1 VFAVRLLKAMQEGER
16 FSSTE
21 ENIVEYILANPAQIS
36 EMTTRELAEKTYTSP
51 AAIFRLC
58 QKLGLK
64 GYNEFKIKFTSE
76 VNRTLPCGAHIMRRP
91 ITDKDSTAD
100 IVRKMA
106 QLEIEAIEETKNEMD
121 LTQME
126 RIAELLDKADIIDV
140 YAYDQNFSL
149 AQMAVYNFLQVKK
162 TAVAHNSLNSQLSAA
177 LLSDKSHLA
186 IIISRSGLNQRLI
199 RTARILKKRGI
210 KTVLISVNRETELAK
225 LCDEFLYAANTLEY
239 LDLGGNIFSVAVR
252 YYFDVLVSMLLSRHF
267 QDIETFYDD
276 FENYL
281 GHPDDRNRLW

>member
-1 VFAVRLLKAMQEGER
+1 MRLLKAMQEGER

-21 ENIVEYILANPAQIS
+21 ETIVEYILSHPAQIA

-76 VNRTLPCGAHIMRRP
+76 INRTLPCGAHIMRRP
-91 ITDKDSTAD
+91 ITDKDSTSD
-100 IVRKMA
+100 IVRKLA

-126 RIAELLDKADIIDV
+126 RIAELLDKADIIDI

-177 LLSDKSHLA
+177 LIADKHHLS

-199 RTARILKKRGI
+199 RTARILKKQGI
-210 KTVLISVNRETELAK
+210 KTILLSVNRETKLAC
-225 LCDEFLYAANTLEY
+225 LCDEFLYVANTLDY
-239 LDLGGNIFSVAVR
+239 LDLGGNIFSVGVR
-252 YYFDVLVSMLLSRHF
+252 YYFDVLVSLLLSRHF
-267 QDIETFYDD
+267 TEVESFYKE

-281 GHPDDRNRLW
+281 GHADDEDRLW

>member
-1 VFAVRLLKAMQEGER
+1 MQEGER

-21 ENIVEYILANPAQIS
+21 ENIVEYILSHPAQIS

-76 VNRTLPCGAHIMRRP
+76 INRTLPCGSHIMRRP
-91 ITDKDSTAD
+91 ITDKDTTSD
-100 IVRKMA
+100 IVRKLA

>member
-1 VFAVRLLKAMQEGER
+1 MRLLKAMQEGER

-21 ENIVEYILANPAQIS
+21 ENIVEYILANPAQIA

-76 VNRTLPCGAHIMRRP
+76 INRTLPCGAHIMRRP
-91 ITDKDSTAD
+91 ITDKDSTSD
-100 IVRKMA
+100 IVRKLA

-121 LTQME
+121 LAQME
-126 RIAELLDKADIIDV
+126 RIAELLDKAAIIDI

-149 AQMAVYNFLQVKK
+149 AQMSVYNFLQVKK

-177 LLSDKSHLA
+177 LIADEHHLA

-199 RTARILKKRGI
+199 RTARILKKQGI
-210 KTVLISVNRETELAK
+210 KTILLSVNRETKLAC
-225 LCDEFLYAANTLEY
+225 LCDEFLYVANTLDY
-239 LDLGGNIFSVAVR
+239 LDLGGNIFSVGVR
-252 YYFDVLVSMLLSRHF
+252 YYFDVLVSLLLSRHF
-267 QDIETFYDD
+267 TEVESFYKE

-281 GHPDDRNRLW
+281 GHADDDDRLW

>member
-1 VFAVRLLKAMQEGER
+1 MFAVRLLKAMQEGER

-21 ENIVEYILANPAQIS
+21 ETIVEYILSHPAQIA

-76 VNRTLPCGAHIMRRP
+76 INRTLPCGAHIMRRP
-91 ITDKDSTAD
+91 ITDKDSTSD
-100 IVRKMA
+100 IVRKLA

-126 RIAELLDKADIIDV
+126 RIAELLDKADIIDI

-177 LLSDKSHLA
+177 LIADKHHLA

-199 RTARILKKRGI
+199 RTARILKKQGI
-210 KTVLISVNRETELAK
+210 KTILLSVNRETKLAC
-225 LCDEFLYAANTLEY
+225 LCDEFLYVANTLDY
-239 LDLGGNIFSVAVR
+239 LDLGGNIFSVGVR
-252 YYFDVLVSMLLSRHF
+252 YYFDVLVSLLLSRHF
-267 QDIETFYDD
+267 TEVESFYKE

-281 GHPDDRNRLW
+281 GHADDDDRLW

>member
-1 VFAVRLLKAMQEGER
+1 MRLLKAMQEGER

-21 ENIVEYILANPAQIS
+21 ETIVEYILSHPAQIA

-76 VNRTLPCGAHIMRRP
+76 INRTLPCGSHIMRRP
-91 ITDKDSTAD
+91 ITDKDTAAD

-121 LTQME
+121 LEQLE
-126 RIAELLDKADIIDV
+126 HIADLLDEAAIIDI

-149 AQMAVYNFLQVKK
+149 AQMAVYNLLQVKK
-162 TAVAHNSLNSQLSAA
+162 TAVAHNSLNSQLSTAMLA
-177 LLSDKSHLA
+177 DRSHLA

-199 RTARILKKRGI
+199 RTARILKKQGI
-210 KTVLISVNRETELAK
+210 KTILLSVNRETKLAC
-225 LCDEFLYAANTLEY
+225 LCDEFLYVANTLDY
-239 LDLGGNIFSVAVR
+239 LDLGGNIFSVGVR
-252 YYFDVLVSMLLSRHF
+252 YYFDVLVSLLLSRHF
-267 QDIETFYDD
+267 TEVESFYKE

-281 GHPDDRNRLW
+281 GHADDDDRLW

>member
-21 ENIVEYILANPAQIS
+21 ENIVEYILAHPAQIS

-76 VNRTLPCGAHIMRRP
+76 INRTLPCGAHIMRRP
-91 ITDKDSTAD
+91 ITDKDSTSD
-100 IVRKMA
+100 IVRKLA

-126 RIAELLDKADIIDV
+126 RIAELLDKADIIDI

-177 LLSDKSHLA
+177 LIADKHHLA

-199 RTARILKKRGI
+199 RTARILKKQGI
-210 KTVLISVNRETELAK
+210 KTILLSVNRETKLAC
-225 LCDEFLYAANTLEY
+225 LCDEFLYVANTLDY
-239 LDLGGNIFSVAVR
+239 LDLGGNIFSVGVR
-252 YYFDVLVSMLLSRHF
+252 YYFDVLVSLLLSRHF
-267 QDIETFYDD
+267 TEVESFYKE

-281 GHPDDRNRLW
+281 GHADDDDRLW

>member
-1 VFAVRLLKAMQEGER
+1 MRLLKAMQEGER

-21 ENIVEYILANPAQIS
+21 ETIVEYILSHPAQIA

-76 VNRTLPCGAHIMRRP
+76 INRTLPCGAHIMRRP
-91 ITDKDSTAD
+91 ITDKDSTSD
-100 IVRKMA
+100 IVRKLA

-126 RIAELLDKADIIDV
+126 RIAELLDKADIIDI

-162 TAVAHNSLNSQLSAA
+162 TAAAHNSLNSQLSAA
-177 LLSDKSHLA
+177 LIADKHHLA

-199 RTARILKKRGI
+199 RTARILKKQGI
-210 KTVLISVNRETELAK
+210 KTILLSVNRETKLAC
-225 LCDEFLYAANTLEY
+225 LCDEFLYVANTLDY
-239 LDLGGNIFSVAVR
+239 LDLGGNIFSVGVR
-252 YYFDVLVSMLLSRHF
+252 YYFDVLVSLLLSRHF
-267 QDIETFYDD
+267 TEVESFYKE

-281 GHPDDRNRLW
+281 GHADDDDRLW

>member
-1 VFAVRLLKAMQEGER
+1 MRLLKAMQEGER

-21 ENIVEYILANPAQIS
+21 ENIVEYILSHPAQIS

-76 VNRTLPCGAHIMRRP
+76 INRTLPCGSHIMRRP
-91 ITDKDSTAD
+91 ITDKDTTSD
-100 IVRKMA
+100 IVRKLA

-126 RIAELLDKADIIDV
+126 RIADLLDKAAIIDI

-177 LLSDKSHLA
+177 MLSDSSHLS

-210 KTVLISVNRETELAK
+210 KTILLSVNRETELAG
-225 LCDEFLYAANTLEY
+225 LCDEFLYAANTLDY

-252 YYFDVLVSMLLSRHF
+252 YYFDVLVSLLLSRHF
-267 QDIETFYDD
+267 NETEAFYKEFEDYQGHADD
-276 FENYL
+276 N
-281 GHPDDRNRLW
+281 DRLW

>member
-1 VFAVRLLKAMQEGER
+1 MRLLKAMQEGER

-21 ENIVEYILANPAQIS
+21 ETIVEYILSHPAQIA

-76 VNRTLPCGAHIMRRP
+76 INRTLPCGAHIMRRP
-91 ITDKDSTAD
+91 ITDKDSTSD
-100 IVRKMA
+100 IVRKLA

-126 RIAELLDKADIIDV
+126 RIAELLDKADIIDI

-177 LLSDKSHLA
+177 LIADKHHLA

-199 RTARILKKRGI
+199 RTARILKKQGI
-210 KTVLISVNRETELAK
+210 KTILLSVNRETKLAC
-225 LCDEFLYAANTLEY
+225 LCDEFLYVANTLDY
-239 LDLGGNIFSVAVR
+239 LDLGGNIFSVGVR
-252 YYFDVLVSMLLSRHF
+252 YYFDVLVSLLLSRHF
-267 QDIETFYDD
+267 TEVESFYKE

-281 GHPDDRNRLW
+281 GHADDDDRLW

>member
-1 VFAVRLLKAMQEGER
+1 MRLLKAMQEGER

-21 ENIVEYILANPAQIS
+21 ENIVEYILSHPAQIS

-76 VNRTLPCGAHIMRRP
+76 INRTLPCGSHIMRRP
-91 ITDKDSTAD
+91 ITDKDTTSD
-100 IVRKMA
+100 IVRKLA

-126 RIAELLDKADIIDV
+126 RIADLLDKAAIIDI

-177 LLSDKSHLA
+177 MLSDSSHLG

-210 KTVLISVNRETELAK
+210 KTILLSVNRETELAG
-225 LCDEFLYAANTLEY
+225 LCDEFLYAANTLDY

-252 YYFDVLVSMLLSRHF
+252 YYFDVLVSLLLSRHF
-267 QDIETFYDD
+267 NETEAFYKEFEDYQGHADD
-276 FENYL
+276 N
-281 GHPDDRNRLW
+281 DRLW

>member
-1 VFAVRLLKAMQEGER
+1 
-16 FSSTE
+16 
-21 ENIVEYILANPAQIS
+21 
-36 EMTTRELAEKTYTSP
+36 
-51 AAIFRLC
+51 
-58 QKLGLK
+58 
-64 GYNEFKIKFTSE
+64 
-76 VNRTLPCGAHIMRRP
+76 MRRP
-91 ITDKDSTAD
+91 ITDKDSTSD

-267 QDIETFYDD
+267 KDIETFYDD

>member
-1 VFAVRLLKAMQEGER
+1 MRLLKAMQEGER

-76 VNRTLPCGAHIMRRP
+76 INRTLPCGAHIMRRP
-91 ITDKDSTAD
+91 ITDKDSTSD
-100 IVRKMA
+100 IVRKLA

-177 LLSDKSHLA
+177 LIADKHHLA

-199 RTARILKKRGI
+199 RTARILKKQGI
-210 KTVLISVNRETELAK
+210 KTILLSVNRETKLAC
-225 LCDEFLYAANTLEY
+225 LCDEFLYVANTLDY
-239 LDLGGNIFSVAVR
+239 LDLGGNIFSVGVR
-252 YYFDVLVSMLLSRHF
+252 YYFDVLVSLLLSRHF
-267 QDIETFYDD
+267 TEVESFYKE

-281 GHPDDRNRLW
+281 GHADDDDRLW

>member
-1 VFAVRLLKAMQEGER
+1 MQEGER

-21 ENIVEYILANPAQIS
+21 ENIVEYILSHPAQIS

-76 VNRTLPCGAHIMRRP
+76 INRTLPCGSHIMRRP
-91 ITDKDSTAD
+91 ITDKDTTSD
-100 IVRKMA
+100 IVRKLA

-126 RIAELLDKADIIDV
+126 RIAKLLDEADIIDI

-149 AQMAVYNFLQVKK
+149 AQMAVYNFLQIKK

-177 LLSDKSHLA
+177 LLSDKTHLA
-186 IIISRSGLNQRLI
+186 VIISRSGLNQRLI
-199 RTARILKKRGI
+199 RTAKILQKCQV
-210 KTVLISVNRETELAK
+210 KTILLSVNRETELAG
-225 LCDEFLYAANTLEY
+225 LCDEFLYVANTLEY
-239 LDLGGNIFSVAVR
+239 LDMGGNIFSVGAR
-252 YYFDVLVSMLLSRHF
+252 YYFDVMVSMLLSRHF
-267 QDIETFYDD
+267 KDVENFYTE

-281 GHPDDRNRLW
+281 GHPDDKNRLW

>member
-1 VFAVRLLKAMQEGER
+1 MRLLKAMQEGER

-21 ENIVEYILANPAQIS
+21 ETIVEYILSHPAQIA
-36 EMTTRELAEKTYTSP
+36 EMTTRELAEKPYTSP

-76 VNRTLPCGAHIMRRP
+76 INRTLPCGAHIMRRP
-91 ITDKDSTAD
+91 ITDKDSTSD
-100 IVRKMA
+100 IVRKLA

-126 RIAELLDKADIIDV
+126 RIAELLDKADIIDI

-177 LLSDKSHLA
+177 LIADKHHLA

-199 RTARILKKRGI
+199 RTARILKKQGI
-210 KTVLISVNRETELAK
+210 KTILLSVNRETKLAC
-225 LCDEFLYAANTLEY
+225 LCDEFLYVANTLDY
-239 LDLGGNIFSVAVR
+239 LDLGGNIFSVGVR
-252 YYFDVLVSMLLSRHF
+252 YYFDVLVSLLLSRHF
-267 QDIETFYDD
+267 TEVESFYKE

-281 GHPDDRNRLW
+281 GHADDDDRLW

>member
-1 VFAVRLLKAMQEGER
+1 MFAVRLLKAMQEGER

-21 ENIVEYILANPAQIS
+21 ETIVEYILSHPAQIA

-76 VNRTLPCGAHIMRRP
+76 INRTLPCGAHIMRRP
-91 ITDKDSTAD
+91 ITDKDSTSD
-100 IVRKMA
+100 IVRKLA

-126 RIAELLDKADIIDV
+126 RIAELLDKADIIDI

-199 RTARILKKRGI
+199 RTARILKKQGI
-210 KTVLISVNRETELAK
+210 KTILLSVNRETKLAC
-225 LCDEFLYAANTLEY
+225 LCDEFLYVANTLDY
-239 LDLGGNIFSVAVR
+239 LDLGGNIFSVGVR
-252 YYFDVLVSMLLSRHF
+252 YYFDVLVSLLLSRHF
-267 QDIETFYDD
+267 TEVESFYKE

-281 GHPDDRNRLW
+281 GHADDEDRLW

>member
-1 VFAVRLLKAMQEGER
+1 MRLLKAMQEGER

-21 ENIVEYILANPAQIS
+21 ETIVEYILSHPAQIA

-76 VNRTLPCGAHIMRRP
+76 INRTLPCGAHIMRRP
-91 ITDKDSTAD
+91 ITDKDSTSD
-100 IVRKMA
+100 IVRKLA

-121 LTQME
+121 LAQME
-126 RIAELLDKADIIDV
+126 RIAELLDKADIIDI

-162 TAVAHNSLNSQLSAA
+162 TAVAHNALNSQLSAA
-177 LLSDKSHLA
+177 LIADKHHLA

-199 RTARILKKRGI
+199 RTARILKKQGI
-210 KTVLISVNRETELAK
+210 KTILLSVNRETKLAC
-225 LCDEFLYAANTLEY
+225 LCDEFLYVANTLDY

-252 YYFDVLVSMLLSRHF
+252 YYFDVLVSLLLSRHF
-267 QDIETFYDD
+267 NETEAFYKEFEDYQGHADD
-276 FENYL
+276 N
-281 GHPDDRNRLW
+281 DRLW

>member
-1 VFAVRLLKAMQEGER
+1 MRLLKAMQEGER

-21 ENIVEYILANPAQIS
+21 ETIVEYILAHPAQIS

-91 ITDKDSTAD
+91 ITDKDSTSD
-100 IVRKMA
+100 TIRMLA

-121 LTQME
+121 TDQME
-126 RIAELLDKADIIDV
+126 RIASILDKSAIIDI
-140 YAYDQNFSL
+140 YAYDQNYSL

-162 TAVAHNSLNSQLSAA
+162 TAVAHNSLNSQLCAA
-177 LLSDKSHLA
+177 LVSDSSHAA
-186 IIISRSGLNQRLI
+186 IIISRSGINQRLI
-199 RTARILKKRGI
+199 RTAKILKKRKV
-210 KTVLISVNRETELAK
+210 KTILLSVNRETELAG
-225 LCDEFLYAANTLEY
+225 LCDEFLYVANTLEY
-239 LDLGGNIFSVAVR
+239 LDMGGNIFSVGAR
-252 YYFDVLVSMLLSRHF
+252 YYFDVMVSMLLSRHF
-267 QDIETFYDD
+267 KDVENFYTE

-281 GHPDDRNRLW
+281 GHPDDKNRLW

>member
-1 VFAVRLLKAMQEGER
+1 MRLLKAMQEGER

-21 ENIVEYILANPAQIS
+21 ETIVEYILANPAQIS
-36 EMTTRELAEKTYTSP
+36 KMTTRELAEKTYTSP

-91 ITDKDSTAD
+91 ITDKDSTSD

-267 QDIETFYDD
+267 KDIETFYDD

>member
-1 VFAVRLLKAMQEGER
+1 MRLLKAMQEGER

-21 ENIVEYILANPAQIS
+21 ENIVEYILSHPAQIS

-76 VNRTLPCGAHIMRRP
+76 INRTLPCGSHIMRRP
-91 ITDKDSTAD
+91 ITDKDTTSD
-100 IVRKMA
+100 IVRKLA

-126 RIAELLDKADIIDV
+126 RIADLLDKAAIIDI

-177 LLSDKSHLA
+177 MLSDSSHLS

-210 KTVLISVNRETELAK
+210 KTILLSVNRETELAG
-225 LCDEFLYAANTLEY
+225 LCDEFLYAANTLDY

-252 YYFDVLVSMLLSRHF
+252 YYFDVLVSLLLSRHF
-267 QDIETFYDD
+267 SETEAFYKEFEDYQGHADD
-276 FENYL
+276 N
-281 GHPDDRNRLW
+281 DRLW

>member
-1 VFAVRLLKAMQEGER
+1 VRLLKAMQEGER

-21 ENIVEYILANPAQIS
+21 ENIVEYILSHPAQIS

-76 VNRTLPCGAHIMRRP
+76 INRTLPCGSHIMRRP
-91 ITDKDSTAD
+91 ITDKDTTSD

-126 RIAELLDKADIIDV
+126 RIARLLDQTDIIDI

-162 TAVAHNSLNSQLSAA
+162 TAMAHNSLNSQLSAA
-177 LLSDKSHLA
+177 LLSDKNHLA

-199 RTARILKKRGI
+199 RTARILKKRSI
-210 KTVLISVNRETELAK
+210 KTVLISVNRETELAS

-267 QDIETFYDD
+267 KDIETFYNK
-276 FENYL
+276 FEDYL
-281 GHPDDRNRLW
+281 GHPDDHNRLW

>member
-1 VFAVRLLKAMQEGER
+1 MRLLKAMQEGER

-21 ENIVEYILANPAQIS
+21 ETIVEYILSHPAQIA

-76 VNRTLPCGAHIMRRP
+76 INRTLPCGAHIMRRP
-91 ITDKDSTAD
+91 ITDKDSTSD
-100 IVRKMA
+100 IVRKLA

-126 RIAELLDKADIIDV
+126 RIAELLDKADIIDI

-177 LLSDKSHLA
+177 LIADKHHLA

-199 RTARILKKRGI
+199 RTAQILKKQGI
-210 KTVLISVNRETELAK
+210 KTILLSVNRETKLAC
-225 LCDEFLYAANTLEY
+225 LCDEFLYVANTLDY
-239 LDLGGNIFSVAVR
+239 LDLGGNIFSVGVR
-252 YYFDVLVSMLLSRHF
+252 YYFDVLVSLLLSRHF
-267 QDIETFYDD
+267 TEVESFYKE

-281 GHPDDRNRLW
+281 GHADDDDRLW

>member
-1 VFAVRLLKAMQEGER
+1 MRLLKAMQEGER

-21 ENIVEYILANPAQIS
+21 ETIVEYILSHPAQIA

-76 VNRTLPCGAHIMRRP
+76 INRTLPCGAHIMRRP
-91 ITDKDSTAD
+91 ITDKDSTSD
-100 IVRKMA
+100 IVRKLA

-121 LTQME
+121 LAQME
-126 RIAELLDKADIIDV
+126 RIAELLDKADIIDI

-177 LLSDKSHLA
+177 LIADKHHLA

-199 RTARILKKRGI
+199 RTARILKKQGI
-210 KTVLISVNRETELAK
+210 KTILLSVNRETKLAC
-225 LCDEFLYAANTLEY
+225 LCDEFLYVANTLDY
-239 LDLGGNIFSVAVR
+239 LDLGGNIFSVGVR
-252 YYFDVLVSMLLSRHF
+252 YYFDVLVSLLLSRHF
-267 QDIETFYDD
+267 TEVESFYKE

-281 GHPDDRNRLW
+281 GHADDDDRLW

>member
-1 VFAVRLLKAMQEGER
+1 MRLLKAMQEGER

-21 ENIVEYILANPAQIS
+21 ENIVEYILAHPAQIS

-76 VNRTLPCGAHIMRRP
+76 VNRTLPCGAHIMHRP
-91 ITDKDSTAD
+91 ITDKDSTSD
-100 IVRKMA
+100 IVRKLA

-121 LTQME
+121 LAQME
-126 RIAELLDKADIIDV
+126 RIAELLDKADIIDI

-177 LLSDKSHLA
+177 LIADKHHLA

-199 RTARILKKRGI
+199 RTARILKKQGI
-210 KTVLISVNRETELAK
+210 KTILLSVNRETKLAC
-225 LCDEFLYAANTLEY
+225 LCDEFLYVANTLDY
-239 LDLGGNIFSVAVR
+239 LDLGGNIFSVGVR
-252 YYFDVLVSMLLSRHF
+252 YYFDVLVSLLLSRHF
-267 QDIETFYDD
+267 TEVESFYKE

-281 GHPDDRNRLW
+281 GHADDDDRLW

>member
-1 VFAVRLLKAMQEGER
+1 MRLLKAMQEGER

-21 ENIVEYILANPAQIS
+21 ETIVEYILSHPAQIA

-76 VNRTLPCGAHIMRRP
+76 INRTLPCGAHIMRRP
-91 ITDKDSTAD
+91 ITDKDSTSD
-100 IVRKMA
+100 IVRKLA

-126 RIAELLDKADIIDV
+126 RIAELLDKADIIDI

-177 LLSDKSHLA
+177 LIADKHHLA

-199 RTARILKKRGI
+199 RTARILKKQGI
-210 KTVLISVNRETELAK
+210 KTILLSVNRETKLAC
-225 LCDEFLYAANTLEY
+225 LCDEFLYVANTLDY
-239 LDLGGNIFSVAVR
+239 LDLGGNIFSVGVR
-252 YYFDVLVSMLLSRHF
+252 YYFDVLVSLLLSRHF
-267 QDIETFYDD
+267 TEVESFYKE

-281 GHPDDRNRLW
+281 GHADDEDRLW

>member
-1 VFAVRLLKAMQEGER
+1 MRLLKAMQEGER

-21 ENIVEYILANPAQIS
+21 ETIVEYILSHPAQIA

-76 VNRTLPCGAHIMRRP
+76 INRTLPCGAHIMRRP
-91 ITDKDSTAD
+91 ITDKDSTSD
-100 IVRKMA
+100 IVRKLA

-121 LTQME
+121 LAQME
-126 RIAELLDKADIIDV
+126 RIAELLDKADIIDI

-177 LLSDKSHLA
+177 LIADEHHLA

-199 RTARILKKRGI
+199 RTARILKKQGI
-210 KTVLISVNRETELAK
+210 KTILLSVNRETKLAC
-225 LCDEFLYAANTLEY
+225 LCDEFLYVANTLDY
-239 LDLGGNIFSVAVR
+239 LDLGGNIFSVGVR
-252 YYFDVLVSMLLSRHF
+252 YYFDVLVSLLLSRHF
-267 QDIETFYDD
+267 TEVESFYKE

-281 GHPDDRNRLW
+281 GHADDDDRLW

>member
-1 VFAVRLLKAMQEGER
+1 MNLRLLKAMHENER
-16 FSSTE
+16 FSCTE
-21 ENIVEYILANPAQIS
+21 QTIVDYILENPAQIA

-64 GYNEFKIKFTSE
+64 GYNEFKIKLTSE
-76 VNRTLPCGAHIMRRP
+76 INRTLPCGAHIMRRP
-91 ITDKDSTAD
+91 ITDKDTTPD
-100 IVRKMA
+100 IIRKMA

-121 LTQME
+121 LTQMK
-126 RIAELLDKADIIDV
+126 RIADLLDKAAIIDI

-177 LLSDKSHLA
+177 MLSDSSHLG

-210 KTVLISVNRETELAK
+210 KTILLSVNRETELAG
-225 LCDEFLYAANTLEY
+225 LCDEFLYAANTLDY

-252 YYFDVLVSMLLSRHF
+252 YYFDVLVSLLLSRHF
-267 QDIETFYDD
+267 NETEAFYKEFEDYQGHADD
-276 FENYL
+276 N
-281 GHPDDRNRLW
+281 DRLW

>member
-1 VFAVRLLKAMQEGER
+1 MVAVRLLKAMQEGER

-21 ENIVEYILANPAQIS
+21 ETIVEYILSHPAQIA

-76 VNRTLPCGAHIMRRP
+76 INRTLPCGAHIMRRP
-91 ITDKDSTAD
+91 ITDKDSTSD
-100 IVRKMA
+100 IVRKLA

-126 RIAELLDKADIIDV
+126 RIAELLDKADIIDI

-177 LLSDKSHLA
+177 LIADKHHLA
-186 IIISRSGLNQRLI
+186 IIISRSGLNQCLI
-199 RTARILKKRGI
+199 RTARILKKQGI
-210 KTVLISVNRETELAK
+210 KTILLSVNRETKLAC
-225 LCDEFLYAANTLEY
+225 LCDEFLYVANTLDY
-239 LDLGGNIFSVAVR
+239 LDLGGNIFSVGVR
-252 YYFDVLVSMLLSRHF
+252 YYFDVLVSLLLSRHF
-267 QDIETFYDD
+267 TEVESFYKE

-281 GHPDDRNRLW
+281 GHADDDDRLW

>member
-1 VFAVRLLKAMQEGER
+1 VVAVRLLKAMQEGER

-91 ITDKDSTAD
+91 ITDKDSTSD